1 MSNLIKVFNNHL
13 LEFLDDVITIFPDNT
28 DIQTGRTFIVG
39 IKKVNPKKILD
50 IWKRYVNDI
59 YQQEIS
65 EGNMEFFLNKDY
77 TKDLQYT
84 TGNVIGIINDIK
96 IQLRDTSKEN
106 QEKALKYVQN
116 LCKICNLYY
125 QNK

>member
-13 LEFLDDVITIFPDNT
+13 LEFLDDVITIFPENT

-50 IWKRYVNDI
+50 IWKRYVNDL
-59 YQQEIS
+59 YEKEIS

-77 TKDLQYT
+77 TQDLQYT

>member
-1 MSNLIKVFNNHL
+1 MIYINKKLVKVTWN
-13 LEFLDDVITIFPDNT
+13 
-28 DIQTGRTFIVG
+28 
-39 IKKVNPKKILD
+39 
-50 IWKRYVNDI
+50 
-59 YQQEIS
+59 
-65 EGNMEFFLNKDY
+65 FFLNKDY
-77 TKDLQYT
+77 TQDLQYT